1 MSLPADFVERF
12 QQLCPPD
19 LRDAARRSFA
29 EPKAVSFRLNALH
42 AEAASALTDMRAAG
56 LTPEPVAWAQSQ
68 GVQAWLCP
76 AAQREALTHGPWA
89 NDGRI
94 YIQSLSS
101 MLAPILLAPTAD
113 DWVLD
118 LAAAPGGK
126 TILMA
131 EMMGN
136 AGKISAVEPVS
147 GRFHRLKAN
156 LDRMGITNTRCY
168 LKDGREIGRLKPD
181 TFQRVM
187 LDAPCSS
194 ESRFRADAPD
204 SIDHWSLRKVAECA
218 RKQERLILSAY
229 DGLAP
234 GGQLLYCTCSYAPEE
249 NERIVAH
256 LLKKRAGAEVLPP
269 PAWVQSLSNA
279 RPGIGS
285 WQDKPLPA
293 ACAQTLRVW
302 PTAEMDGF
310 YLALIRKG
318 APRGEASFL

>member
-1 MSLPADFVERF
+1 MQGMSLPADFLSRF
-12 QQLCPPD
+12 DQLCPPA
-19 LRDAARRSFA
+19 LQADALASFQG
-29 EPKAVSFRLNALH
+29 PKAVSFRLNRLHPEADSVIPAL
-42 AEAASALTDMRAAG
+42 RAAG
-56 LTPEPVAWAQSQ
+56 LSPEPVAWAQAQ
-68 GVQAWLCP
+68 GVMAWQCP
-76 AAQREALTHGPWA
+76 PEQREPLTHGAWA
-89 NDGRI
+89 NDGRL

-156 LDRMGITNTRCY
+156 LERMGITNTRCY

-181 TFQRVM
+181 SFQRVM

-194 ESRFRADAPD
+194 ESRFRTDEPD
-204 SIDHWSLRKVAECA
+204 STEHWSLRKVTECA

-229 DGLAP
+229 DALAP
-234 GGQLLYCTCSYAPEE
+234 GGHLLYCTCSYAPEE
-249 NERIVAH
+249 NERVVVH
-256 LLKKRAGAEVLPP
+256 LLKKRDGAQVLPM
-269 PAWVQSLSNA
+269 
-279 RPGIGS
+279 PGWLMELPNVSAGLTA
-285 WQDKPLPA
+285 WQDKPLPE
-293 ACAQTLRVW
+293 ACTRSVRVW

-310 YLALIRKG
+310 YLALISK
-318 APRGEASFL
+318 PH

>member
-1 MSLPADFVERF
+1 MSLPADFLSRF
-12 QQLCPPD
+12 DQLCPPT
-19 LRDAARRSFA
+19 LQAEALASFQR
-29 EPKAVSFRLNALH
+29 PKAASFRLNLLHPEADSVIPAL
-42 AEAASALTDMRAAG
+42 RAAG
-56 LTPEPVAWAQSQ
+56 LTPEPVAWAQAQ
-68 GVQAWLCP
+68 GVMAWQCP
-76 AAQREALTHGPWA
+76 PAQRDALTHGAWA
-89 NDGRI
+89 NDGRL

-156 LDRMGITNTRCY
+156 LERMGISNTRCY

-181 TFQRVM
+181 SFQRVM

-194 ESRFRADAPD
+194 ESRFRADEPD
-204 SIDHWSLRKVAECA
+204 STEHWSLRKVTECA
-218 RKQERLILSAY
+218 RKQERLILSAF
-229 DGLAP
+229 DALAP
-234 GGQLLYCTCSYAPEE
+234 GGHLLYCTCSYAPEE
-249 NERIVAH
+249 NERVVAH
-256 LLKKRAGAEVLPP
+256 LLKKRDAAEVLPMP
-269 PAWVQSLSNA
+269 DWLHQLSNITA
-279 RPGIGS
+279 GLTS
-285 WQDKPLPA
+285 WQDKALPE
-293 ACAQTLRVW
+293 ACTHTVRVW

-310 YLALIRKG
+310 YLALVRK
-318 APRGEASFL
+318 RGP